1 MYLENNNLLSNF
13 QFGFRSCRSTE
24 IAATIFTDHI
34 RTAMDEGKFTG
45 AIYVDLSKAFDTISH
60 SILLKTLREKGI
72 AGMFN
77 RLSFLSDAAS
87 VILWD
92 NFISSVNIIWSA
104 TRIHPRTS
112 AFHNLFQRCCE
123 IDHTIKGFN
132 VCG

>member
-72 AGMFN
+72 AGSSLVWLTDYLFC
-77 RLSFLSDAAS
+77 RTQQVSYCGT
-87 VILWD
+87 
-92 NFISSVNIIWSA
+92 ISS
-104 TRIHPRTS
+104 P
-112 AFHNLFQRCCE
+112 Q
-123 IDHTIKGFN
+123 TIS
-132 VCG
+132 C